1 MRLLPLIVS
10 QRLVVELMTGKAG
23 FRVANYLPKMGATSR
38 LGLVTNDGMVVAIP
52 AEAARQKV
60 QLSFDPSSMISLA
73 ASGNKGLQELVA
85 LFKNRSNNSLNV
97 NQVVLLSPVLKPQS
111 NIYCVGWKELSR
123 SF

>member
-1 MRLLPLIVS
+1 
-10 QRLVVELMTGKAG
+10 MTGKAG